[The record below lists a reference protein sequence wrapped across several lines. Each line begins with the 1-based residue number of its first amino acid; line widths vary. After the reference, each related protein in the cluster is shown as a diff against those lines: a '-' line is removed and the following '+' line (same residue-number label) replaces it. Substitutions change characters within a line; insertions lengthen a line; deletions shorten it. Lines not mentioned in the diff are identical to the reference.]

1 MKWGQQEAIM
11 KMAAYVAVAAAVL
24 LACANL
30 GHSQPPANADPS
42 LAPWFQSLKIPG
54 TDGVSCCSIADC
66 RPTSYRTHGDHYE
79 VLAGHDDKGAEIWLP
94 VPPDRVL
101 QRFDNPTGRA
111 VACILGGQVLCF
123 VKASES

>member
-1 MKWGQQEAIM
+1 MGRLLLILLA
-11 KMAAYVAVAAAVL
+11 AAAVVATTTL
-24 LACANL
+24 SFSA
-30 GHSQPPANADPS
+30 PPPDADPA
-42 LAPWFQSLKIPG
+42 LAPWFRSLTIPG
-54 TDGVSCCSIADC
+54 TEGTSCCSIADC
-66 RPTSYRTHGDHYE
+66 RPTSYRTKGDHYE
-79 VLAGHDDKGAEIWLP
+79 VLAGHDDQGAEIWLP